1 MASVESQ
8 LIEEFN
14 AHAQSDS
21 LEDAREICADV
32 TYFPN
37 NLRFSST
44 VSIRT
49 YTIWSGIIDPLSFSC
64 SLYLFQSMKL
74 LSLIRNHAF
83 FFNFRLLRIYWF
95 WYSIHLLG
103 LNQSTC
109 LQHGIKLLLLRQKN
123 LNTFGGCLE
132 LFCWNP
138 FFHPPSP
145 PTPLPRHQC
154 LQARLMFLSF
164 SLWESMLRD
173 DVKLTEFSLLFLLL
187 NSVRLPRTLWV
198 FEFPLGTFGASLC
211 FVLVHLLQIVPPAR
225 LNTAV
230 NTISIIL
237 MSSEDKVWQ

>member
-1 MASVESQ
+1 M
-8 LIEEFN
+8 
-14 AHAQSDS
+14 
-21 LEDAREICADV
+21 
-32 TYFPN
+32 P
-37 NLRFSST
+37 
-44 VSIRT
+44 
-49 YTIWSGIIDPLSFSC
+49 
-64 SLYLFQSMKL
+64 
-74 LSLIRNHAF
+74 F

-109 LQHGIKLLLLRQKN
+109 LQHGIKLLLLRQKK
-123 LNTFGGCLE
+123 LEHVQRMFGAL
-132 LFCWNP
+132 LLKALL
-138 FFHPPSP
+138 PPP
-145 PTPLPRHQC
+145 LPHPLPRHQC
-154 LQARLMFLSF
+154 LQTRLMFLSF

-173 DVKLTEFSLLFLLL
+173 DVKLTEFSLLFLHL